1 MSDMRQ
7 DDLLSLLF
15 PMWQVD
21 IGGCVL
27 AVLVVSVHRLLGR
40 GPSRMSRALLVTG
53 GAAVAVAIL
62 GILLASH

>member
-1 MSDMRQ
+1 MSGMRQ

-15 PMWQVD
+15 PMWQVV

-53 GAAVAVAIL
+53 GAAVAVAVL

>member
-1 MSDMRQ
+1 MSGMPQ

-15 PMWQVD
+15 PMWQVV

-27 AVLVVSVHRLLGR
+27 AVLLVSVHRLLGR

-53 GAAVAVAIL
+53 GAVAAVAIL

>member
-15 PMWQVD
+15 PMWQVV

>member
-15 PMWQVD
+15 PMWQVV

-40 GPSRMSRALLVTG
+40 GPSRMSRALLITG
-53 GAAVAVAIL
+53 GAAVAVAVL

>member
-15 PMWQVD
+15 PMWQVV

-53 GAAVAVAIL
+53 GAAVAVAVL